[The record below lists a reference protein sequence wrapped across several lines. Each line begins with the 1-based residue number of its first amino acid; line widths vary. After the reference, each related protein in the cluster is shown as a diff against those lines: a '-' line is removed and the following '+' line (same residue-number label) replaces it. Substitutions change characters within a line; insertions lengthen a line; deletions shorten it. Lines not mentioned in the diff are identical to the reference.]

1 MALVMGDNTYFQTN
15 LNIVVWN
22 NDRYTWQPQLGK
34 MVFENG
40 PELHHLMFQHPMR
53 NFTLVA

>member
-1 MALVMGDNTYFQTN
+1 MALVMGDNTYFQTY

-40 PELHHLMFQHPMR
+40 PELHQLMFQHPMR